1 MNIRSIAAAVASVAL
16 AACTH
21 RDPTSTTPGVRNA
34 DFGTLNG
41 AKLDLIADGGI
52 AALHVSYSVDH
63 DTRLFAYSQRHIC
76 STNCGAPLDTAS
88 GTLSPAA
95 ADSLFSLVWAE
106 SPYRLR
112 DDYGKTANAAD
123 MMTYTLS
130 LTFDGTAKTIRADDG
145 TMPDA
150 MRKIVDAAR
159 GIVSAARVK

>member
-1 MNIRSIAAAVASVAL
+1 MNIRSIGTAVASIAL

-21 RDPTSTTPGVRNA
+21 RDPTSATPGIRNA

-41 AKLDLIADGGI
+41 AKLELVADGGI
-52 AALHVSYSVDH
+52 AALHASYAVEH
-63 DTRLFAYSQRHIC
+63 DTRVFTYSQRHIC
-76 STNCGAPLDTAS
+76 SDNCGAPIDSAS

-106 SPYRLR
+106 SPYGLR

-123 MMTYTLS
+123 MMTYTLRV
-130 LTFDGTAKTIRADDG
+130 TFDGSTKTVRADDG

-150 MRKIVDAAR
+150 MRKIVDATR
-159 GIVSAARVK
+159 GIVAEAK